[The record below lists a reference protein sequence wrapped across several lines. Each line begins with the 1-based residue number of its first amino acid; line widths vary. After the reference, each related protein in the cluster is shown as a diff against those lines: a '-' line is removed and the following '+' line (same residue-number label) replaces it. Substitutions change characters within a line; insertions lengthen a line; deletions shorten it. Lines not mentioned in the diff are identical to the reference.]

1 MNDFNIEL
9 TNYCIAILGTVD
21 GVKGEINKVSDNSPK
36 YMEAKGLLIGVF
48 KSAMRV
54 NELNDYF
61 KLNGRSFLIFVM
73 GENNYGAHLNEKLNN
88 FLFSG
93 LIPDSEPNKIV
104 EFVEGSSINSP
115 NTAKIN
121 KLEPKIDY
129 SQLNQ
134 VQKQQYIDK
143 ILDKISI
150 KGIESLTKEEMEFLK
165 KYN

>member
-9 TNYCIAILGTVD
+9 TNYCIAILGTVE
-21 GVKGEINKVSDNSPK
+21 GVKTEINKISDNSPR

-48 KSAMRV
+48 KSVMRV

-93 LIPDSEPNKIV
+93 LLPDSETSKIV
-104 EFVEGSSINSP
+104 EFVDGNSINAS
-115 NTAKIN
+115 NIAKI
-121 KLEPKIDY
+121 KKPEPKIDY
-129 SQLNQ
+129 SKLNP

-150 KGIESLTKEEMEFLK
+150 KGIESLTNEEMEFLN

>member
-9 TNYCIAILGTVD
+9 TNYCISILGTVE
-21 GVKGEINKVSDNSPK
+21 GVKPEINKISDNSPK
-36 YMEAKGLLIGVF
+36 YMEAKGLLIAVF
-48 KSAMRV
+48 KSAMRI

-93 LIPDSEPNKIV
+93 LIPDSEATKLV
-104 EFVEGSSINSP
+104 EFTKGNSINTSK
-115 NTAKIN
+115 TTKIN
-121 KLEPKIDY
+121 KSESKIDY
-129 SQLNQ
+129 SQLNT
-134 VQKQQYIDK
+134 VQKQQHIDK

-150 KGIESLTKEEMEFLK
+150 KGIESLTNEEMEFLN